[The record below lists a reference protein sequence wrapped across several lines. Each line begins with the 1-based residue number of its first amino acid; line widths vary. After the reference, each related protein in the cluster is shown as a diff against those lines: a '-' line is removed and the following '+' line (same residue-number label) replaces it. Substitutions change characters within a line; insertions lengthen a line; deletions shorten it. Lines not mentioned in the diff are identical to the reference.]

1 MKLILSR
8 KGFDSSNGHMPSP
21 IMPDGTLLSMPIPD
35 DVSYHTYSTLKWN
48 SVSYFDVIKSLKPR
62 TTLTEE
68 CHCHL
73 DPDIREEASERPNGW
88 QPAFGQIRAALT
100 ELRNNGVK
108 EDDIFLFFGW
118 FKQTELIN
126 NKLRFVRKAP
136 DLHVIYGYL
145 QIGAIIDKKDEVPQ
159 TLIQH
164 PHYINHDESWNKGMN
179 AIFVPSQ
186 ELSLAPEIPGYGV
199 LDYRIDRVLTK
210 NGYTRGRWDLPDF
223 FRDVKISHNPNPW
236 KNGYFQSAG
245 IGQEFIMDATPDIQ
259 EWIKKRI
266 L

>member
-8 KGFDSSNGHMPSP
+8 KGFDSSNGQMSSP

-35 DVSYHTYSTLKWN
+35 DVSCHTYGSLRWN
-48 SVSYFDVIKSLKPR
+48 GMSYFDIIKSLKPK

-73 DPDIREEASERPNGW
+73 DPDIREEACERPNGW

-108 EDDIFLFFGW
+108 EGDLFLFFGW
-118 FKQTELIN
+118 FKQTEWAN
-126 NKLRFVRKAP
+126 GKLRYVRNAP
-136 DLHVIYGYL
+136 NLHILYGYL
-145 QIGAIIDKKDEVPQ
+145 QIGTIIEKKAEVPQ
-159 TLIQH
+159 TLVQH
-164 PHYINHDESWNKGMN
+164 PHYINHDESWSKGLN
-179 AIFVPSQ
+179 AIFIPSKS
-186 ELSLAPEIPGYGV
+186 LSIAPEIPGYGV
-199 LDYRIDRVLTK
+199 LDYRKDRVLTK
-210 NGYTRGRWDLPDF
+210 DGYTRGRWDLPDF
-223 FRDVKISHNPNPW
+223 FKDVKISHNPNPW

-245 IGQEFIMDATPDIQ
+245 IGQEFIMDATPEIQ
-259 EWIKKRI
+259 EWAKNRI